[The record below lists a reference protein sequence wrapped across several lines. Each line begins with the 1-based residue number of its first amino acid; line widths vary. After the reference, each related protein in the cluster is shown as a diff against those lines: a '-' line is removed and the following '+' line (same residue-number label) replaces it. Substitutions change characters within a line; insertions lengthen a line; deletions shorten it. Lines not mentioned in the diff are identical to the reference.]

1 MAESYWDLCDLKNI
15 STVLQA
21 TLSYFNW
28 HINLFFDHY
37 FNFLSVKTEI
47 NKKKQTQINKSRG
60 VRIFWKT
67 KIWHIV
73 SKVAE
78 LFWERCHLNNI
89 SRVLEITF
97 SYFSIL
103 GGLCRISVISEF
115 SFLGIGL
122 KTKTRKSRKIFMF
135 RSAKFKYSGPVF
147 RSLF

>member
-103 GGLCRISVISEF
+103 GFLMNFRDFRVF
-115 SFLGIGL
+115 FLGYRAQSENPEITANMHL
-122 KTKTRKSRKIFMF
+122 
-135 RSAKFKYSGPVF
+135 
-147 RSLF
+147 